1 MIMEHRL
8 SDEVA
13 RLTQIQSRMSEGL
26 VPGSE
31 TAMRLLLAEME
42 ALLSILPGA
51 QPRSEVEQ
59 SASEAEVEAGYD
71 NMPV

>member
-1 MIMEHRL
+1 MESRL

-13 RLTQIQSRMSEGL
+13 RMTRIQERMAEGL
-26 VPGSE
+26 VPGAE

-51 QPRSEVEQ
+51 EPMTEAER